1 MQSNLN
7 RKHIKIA
14 LQNYAVVCCNMQ
26 SWQRIYYL
34 DFIAPLNIYK
44 SVKVMSPMSR
54 PNGH

>member
-1 MQSNLN
+1 MQCNLN

-14 LQNYAVVCCNMQ
+14 LQNYVVVCCNMQ

-44 SVKVMSPMSR
+44 GVKVMSHMIW
-54 PNGH
+54 PNSH